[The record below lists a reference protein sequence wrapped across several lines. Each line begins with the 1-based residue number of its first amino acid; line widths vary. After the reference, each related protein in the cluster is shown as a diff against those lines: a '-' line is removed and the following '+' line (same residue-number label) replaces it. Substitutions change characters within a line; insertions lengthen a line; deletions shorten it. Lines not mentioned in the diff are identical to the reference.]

1 MRMKV
6 MQLGVNMRRQVIT
19 ILRPSLDFMVSL
31 KPTKAHDMVAIMLDL
46 QFKDLSLVIDY
57 VDHFFTIEIVATYDK
72 NSFFLPPRL
81 CTRSTMDD
89 PILLPL
95 LCKNLCAILMLF
107 LEWEYLRRRF
117 VLNKLVLS
125 KYYFFGKHIWKTL

>member
-46 QFKDLSLVIDY
+46 
-57 VDHFFTIEIVATYDK
+57 
-72 NSFFLPPRL
+72 
-81 CTRSTMDD
+81 
-89 PILLPL
+89 
-95 LCKNLCAILMLF
+95 
-107 LEWEYLRRRF
+107 
-117 VLNKLVLS
+117 
-125 KYYFFGKHIWKTL
+125 